1 MINFFKNCLFI
12 LREREERTQA
22 GEEQRET
29 IPSRLYAVSTE
40 PDMGLDLMNREI
52 MT

>member
-1 MINFFKNCLFI
+1 MMG
-12 LREREERTQA
+12 RER
-22 GEEQRET
+22 GRET

-40 PDMGLDLMNREI
+40 PYVGLDPMSREI